1 MKVNQIKV
9 GSEINVNGQWAVVD
23 YIADGVVFCIDQDG
37 GEFEIELKNIGIVT
51 K

>member
-9 GSEINVNGQWAVVD
+9 GSEVNINGRWAVVD
-23 YIADGVVFCIDQDG
+23 EIVDGIAYCLDQDG
-37 GEFEIELKNIGIVT
+37 GGIEIAVGNIGIIT

>member
-9 GSEINVNGQWAVVD
+9 GSEVNVNGKWGVVD
-23 YIADGVVFCIDQDG
+23 YIADGIAFCLDQDG
-37 GEFEIELKNIGIVT
+37 GEFEIELKNVGIVT

>member
-1 MKVNQIKV
+1 MNEVKV

-23 YIADGVVFCIDQDG
+23 YIADGIAFCIDQDG
-37 GEFEIELKNIGIVT
+37 GEVEIAVKNIGIVT